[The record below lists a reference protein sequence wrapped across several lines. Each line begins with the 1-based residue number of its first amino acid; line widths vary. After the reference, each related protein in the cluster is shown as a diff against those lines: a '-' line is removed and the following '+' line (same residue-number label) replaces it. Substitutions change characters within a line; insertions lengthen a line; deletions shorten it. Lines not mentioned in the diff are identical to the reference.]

1 VLQEQPASGLEHM
14 PYAFYHRQERIAPA
28 VARVLSAAGI
38 TERPPAPLEQQLDV
52 VDVWTGA

>member
-1 VLQEQPASGLEHM
+1 M

-28 VARVLSAAGI
+28 AARVLSAAGI
-38 TERPPAPLEQQLDV
+38 TERLPAPLEQLDV